1 MDAERKRV
9 SVKTKIA
16 AIMKAKMSSWNM
28 GLWRNTTAII
38 SRRAMGRIF
47 GRTLPQKLMTRV
59 TSAIINKL
67 LSLSKTEYLVPKEAQ
82 MLSPSLKDFKTDTK
96 AKNECNY
103 YSNSQLHFTA
113 LSVKNII
120 IMRVPWNGN
129 YTTMH
134 EMCLKPTSNENN
146 TIENIFIWDMFTL
159 IMFCL

>member
-1 MDAERKRV
+1 
-9 SVKTKIA
+9 
-16 AIMKAKMSSWNM
+16 
-28 GLWRNTTAII
+28 
-38 SRRAMGRIF
+38 MGRIF

-120 IMRVPWNGN
+120 IMRVP
-129 YTTMH
+129 
-134 EMCLKPTSNENN
+134 
-146 TIENIFIWDMFTL
+146 
-159 IMFCL
+159 